1 MTVNKT
7 ELVSHLCFQVGDKLC
22 IYMEYVN
29 PGSLH
34 KFMHEHCGA
43 MTESV
48 VRSFTKHIVSGLAY
62 LHGTKTIHR

>member
-1 MTVNKT
+1 MNKIEFVT
-7 ELVSHLCFQVGDKLC
+7 HLGFQVGDRLY
-22 IYMEYVN
+22 IYMEYVH

-48 VRSFTKHIVSGLAY
+48 VRNFTRHILSGLAY